1 MFARIKGSARIHSL
15 HLDSPHPRTPQ
26 MRMHPKST
34 LSFLF
39 FLEGGYYKLGETT
52 MYTDILERFQY
63 IRSHLHNILVRSLV
77 HHFLHRMMEFVCI
90 FLGL

>member
-1 MFARIKGSARIHSL
+1 
-15 HLDSPHPRTPQ
+15 
-26 MRMHPKST
+26 
-34 LSFLF
+34 
-39 FLEGGYYKLGETT
+39 